1 MKYRNYIFDLYG
13 TLVDIRT
20 DEEDPALWEK
30 TAAWYA
36 ALGADWTG
44 PELRTAYLAHCRKR
58 QESRPDPFYE
68 IELRRVFK
76 ELFEEKGVCPDAG
89 LTDKTAVYFRTCSTR
104 KLGVYPWVNGLFERL
119 RAGGAGLYLLSN
131 AQACFTRP
139 ELRLL
144 GLADAFDGIVLSSDA
159 EVRKP
164 DPRIMRKLL
173 EENSLSVLGS
183 VMIGNDRLTD
193 VAVARAVGMDCLYL
207 ETETSR
213 RDLREPRA
221 DYEILHGWPPD
232 HGIFQV

>member
-1 MKYRNYIFDLYG
+1 MRYRNYIFDLYG
-13 TLVDIRT
+13 TLADIWT

-36 ALGADWTG
+36 ARGADWTG
-44 PELRTAYLAHCRKR
+44 PDLQAAYLAHCRR
-58 QESRPDPFYE
+58 WQESRPDPFYE
-68 IELRRVFK
+68 IELRRVFE
-76 ELFEEKGVCPDAG
+76 ELFEEKGVHPEAW

-104 KLGVYPWVNGLFERL
+104 KLEVYPWVNGLFERL
-119 RAGGAGLYLLSN
+119 RAGGARLYLLSN

-159 EVRKP
+159 GVRKP

-173 EENSLSVLGS
+173 EENGLAVLGS

-207 ETETSR
+207 ETATSR
-213 RDLREPRA
+213 HDLREPRA
-221 DYEILHGWPPD
+221 DYEILRGWPPD